1 MSPRDAAGYAF
12 LAIAWGLSF
21 ALVLRVE
28 AAFGLVGAVAFRA
41 LVASVALLA
50 AATMLGRRLRLRAG
64 WGRFAVVGATTVA
77 GQLLGLSFG
86 APRIGTAMTAI
97 LVATIPLFSMAIGWL
112 WGIERPT
119 RATAAGLAL
128 GVGGIVLL
136 VGFPAIEPGASF
148 ALGCAAALAGSFC
161 AAFGSCYASRAL
173 RGADPWDI
181 TAGAF
186 LAGGGMTLPL
196 LLLVPVPAMPD
207 AGDVAALLV
216 LGGVM
221 SALTYVVYFGLVA
234 SIGATRAISVEF
246 AVPVVAAAFG
256 WAVLGE
262 RLTMA
267 QLAGALAIAAGCAL
281 ALGLLAPGS
290 KPPADRG

>member
-1 MSPRDAAGYAF
+1 MNPRDAAGYAF
-12 LAIAWGLSF
+12 LALAWGLSF

-41 LVASVALLA
+41 LVAAASLLA
-50 AATMLGRRLRLRAG
+50 ASAMLGCMPRLRRG

-77 GQLLGLSFG
+77 GQLLGLSYG

-97 LVATIPLFSMAIGWL
+97 LVATIPLFSMAIGWA
-112 WGIERPT
+112 WGIERPS

-136 VGFPAIEPGASF
+136 VGFPAVEPGEGF
-148 ALGCAAALAGSFC
+148 ALGCAAALAGSAC

-173 RGADPWDI
+173 RDADPRDI
-181 TAGAF
+181 STGAF
-186 LAGGGMTLPL
+186 LAGGAMTLPL
-196 LLLVPVPAMPD
+196 LVLVPVPAMPD
-207 AGDVAALLV
+207 AGDVAALVV

-256 WAVLGE
+256 WAFLGE
-262 RLTMA
+262 RLAMA
-267 QLAGALAIAAGCAL
+267 QVAGALAIAAGCAL

-290 KPPADRG
+290 KQAADRG